1 MFARVGKAYSV
12 LSLVSDPDLPIKNN
26 LGTVLA
32 LISVMIL
39 KRVRESFL
47 FQSDKF
53 TACKVKDGKEV
64 AQS

>member
-1 MFARVGKAYSV
+1 MARVGKTSPV
-12 LSLVSDPDLPIKNN
+12 PPLVSNPDLPIKNN

-32 LISVMIL
+32 LITVIIL

-47 FQSDKF
+47 FQSNKF

>member
-1 MFARVGKAYSV
+1 MARVGKTSPV
-12 LSLVSDPDLPIKNN
+12 PPLVSNPDLPIKNN

-32 LISVMIL
+32 LITVIIL

-47 FQSDKF
+47 FQSNKF
-53 TACKVKDGKEV
+53 TAYKVKDGKEV